1 MSVLCG
7 FGLLGYVMRK
17 NRHPLAPVIP
27 GGRIEEA
34 LPQSIIISQGDPAA
48 LLMRPIVISFFSWRW
63 VSYCCHICS
72 GGAPEP
78 NCLSSSRETNRSRRF
93 PLLRHLKSIP
103 NECLLVVSFVSP

>member
-48 LLMRPIVISFFSWRW
+48 LLMRPIVIFFLLMALGFLMLPYLFRR
-63 VSYCCHICS
+63 
-72 GGAPEP
+72 
-78 NCLSSSRETNRSRRF
+78 SSRAQV
-93 PLLRHLKSIP
+93 P
-103 NECLLVVSFVSP
+103 VVEQ